1 MRGKLIIGLLILTL
15 ILVPIL
21 ATACEEEVTPPA
33 QQEEEEQPP
42 AEQEEEE
49 EEGNWW
55 DEFGEPQYGDTITVR
70 VSTLNQNWDPWFA
83 GPFAGCQQQYESL
96 FIEDWTLDRK
106 IWPFLGGFVPDE
118 YYVGALADTWEM
130 TDPQTMTV
138 HLREGVYW
146 QDMPPVN
153 GREFTADDV
162 VYQYDRMFGIGSGFT
177 EFSPF
182 WFTQAGYIAEVTA
195 TDAHTVV
202 FSFTGASALNPA
214 RLFAP
219 GQYNWIAPR
228 EAVEM
233 SEESQ
238 ITDWENAPGTGPW
251 EVTDFVSGTSVTYSA
266 NPNYWGYDERHPE
279 NKLPYADTLV
289 LLLIPD
295 AATAIAGMRSGQID
309 FMSDVASWQQVASL
323 AETNPE
329 ILQAQIPAAGYTL
342 DFRCDTA
349 PFTDIRVRKALQ
361 MAIDR
366 EEIAQT
372 YYGGTV
378 DGKPAGLVFPGYTG
392 WCTPYDEWPA
402 ELQAEYSYDPDTARA
417 LLAEAAA
424 DGVFTPNAEGGFDTN
439 IIAASNSDLQ
449 LLQVIRGYFLE
460 IGVDM
465 AIEEMDP
472 STFSSFAM
480 AGEQDQLTYSSKT
493 GVTFEPWIALDY
505 RSRIPT
511 NYSFNSDPVYDA
523 MILSFATIIDLA
535 ELKQAVI
542 EADMYAIAAHW
553 GVQVCP
559 TATYNLY
566 QSYLKGYSG
575 EFISMRNYAYYARLW
590 IDQDL
595 KSSLGR

>member
-1 MRGKLIIGLLILTL
+1 
-15 ILVPIL
+15 
-21 ATACEEEVTPPA
+21 
-33 QQEEEEQPP
+33 
-42 AEQEEEE
+42 
-49 EEGNWW
+49 
-55 DEFGEPQYGDTITVR
+55 
-70 VSTLNQNWDPWFA
+70 
-83 GPFAGCQQQYESL
+83 L
-96 FIEDWTLDRK
+96 FFEDWTLDRD

-130 TDPQTMTV
+130 TDAQTMIV

-162 VYQYDRMFGIGSGFT
+162 VYQYNRMFGLGGGFT

-202 FSFTGASALNPA
+202 FSFTAASALNPA

-238 ITDWENAPGTGPW
+238 ITDWENAPGTGAW
-251 EVTDFVSGTSVTYSA
+251 MVTDFVSGTSVTYSA

-309 FMSDVASWQQVASL
+309 FMSDVSSWQQVASL

-329 ILQAQIPAAGYTL
+329 ILQAKFPAAGATL

-366 EEIAQT
+366 EEIAQS

-378 DGKPAGLVFPGYTG
+378 DGIPAGLVTPAYQG
-392 WCTPYDEWPA
+392 WYTPYDEWPA
-402 ELQAEYSYDPDTARA
+402 ELQAEYSYDPDTAMA

-424 DGVFTPNAEGGFDTN
+424 DGVFEPNDLGGFDTN
-439 IIAASNSDLQ
+439 IVAASSGPGSDLQ
-449 LLQVIRGYFLE
+449 LLQIIQDMLLD

-465 AIEEMDP
+465 EINAMDA
-472 STFSSFAM
+472 STFSSFCM
-480 AGEQDQLTYSSKT
+480 AGEHDQMTYSSKT
-493 GVTFEPWIALDY
+493 GVTFEPWISLDY

-511 NYSFNSDPVYDA
+511 NYSFNKDPVYDA
-523 MILSFATIIDLA
+523 MIAGFATITDLA
-535 ELKQAVI
+535 ELKQAVV
-542 EADMYAIAAHW
+542 EADMYALAAHW
-553 GVQVCP
+553 GLQVFP
-559 TATYNLY
+559 IATYNLY

-575 EFISMRNYAYYARLW
+575 EYTMRAYQLYSRWW